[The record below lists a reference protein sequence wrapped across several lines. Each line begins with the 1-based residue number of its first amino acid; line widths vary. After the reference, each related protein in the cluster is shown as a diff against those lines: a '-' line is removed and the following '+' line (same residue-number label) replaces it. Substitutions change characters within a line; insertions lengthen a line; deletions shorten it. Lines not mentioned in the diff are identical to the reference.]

1 MQNISLNIIPEH
13 QARLDA
19 KFVLEYGA
27 LQVPY
32 KRYDQVEP
40 QKRYEK
46 AFHEWCKYYGRI

>member
-1 MQNISLNIIPEH
+1 MIKITPEH

-19 KFVLEYGA
+19 KFVVEYGV

-32 KRYDQVEP
+32 NRYDQVEP

-46 AFHEWCKYYGRI
+46 LFHEWCKYYGRF

>member
-1 MQNISLNIIPEH
+1 MTEITPEH

-19 KFVLEYGA
+19 KFVVEYGA

-32 KRYDQVEP
+32 KRYNQAEP

-46 AFHEWCKYYGRI
+46 AFYEWCKYYETI

>member
-1 MQNISLNIIPEH
+1 MNITPEH

-19 KFVLEYGA
+19 QFVVESGA

-32 KRYDQVEP
+32 NRYDQVEP

-46 AFHEWCKYYGRI
+46 AFAEWCKYYERF